1 MENNEF
7 IKRAE
12 DLRERCE
19 RSGVLTMTGFL
30 SPAERYQL
38 AAGIGFPDDLFFAG
52 RPMRSL
58 SGGERVKLQMAGLL
72 LAHPDILLLDEPS
85 NDIDLSTLQW
95 LEKQNV

>member
-38 AAGIGFPDDLFFAG
+38 ECWAARLPDGRPLFHGGAAGCERTAAFFLPDY
-52 RPMRSL
+52 
-58 SGGERVKLQMAGLL
+58 
-72 LAHPDILLLDEPS
+72 IL
-85 NDIDLSTLQW
+85 
-95 LEKQNV
+95 V